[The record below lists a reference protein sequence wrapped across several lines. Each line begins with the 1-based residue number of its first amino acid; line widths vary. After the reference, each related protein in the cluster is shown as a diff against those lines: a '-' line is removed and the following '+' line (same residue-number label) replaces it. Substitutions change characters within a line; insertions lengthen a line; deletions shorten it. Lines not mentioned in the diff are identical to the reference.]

1 MRQIIALS
9 IFILSLSVGSVMAET
24 PDTIKANHPLIE
36 YTGRIDFSNPLTPR
50 FSYSGVSIRA
60 SFQGTSISILLN
72 DEGSSNEYNVIVDNV
87 IKRIKVSQGLTLY
100 PIASGLANGVH
111 EIEIFRLTELTFGKT
126 AFNGFL
132 LDKGKSLVTISHQR
146 KHVIEYVGNSITC
159 GYGNEGTLSDKY
171 GPTTQNHYLTYA
183 AFNSR
188 NFNARHLAV
197 CRSGIGVYRNFG
209 DSTTGS
215 KDCMTNNYSRTFLYD
230 ASPVYDF
237 KLKPDLI
244 CIDLGTND
252 FSNSNNGFVV
262 DTARYVHKYLALID
276 TLQQRNKN
284 TDVLVLLGPMLTDP
298 SLSTVRRCLNF
309 VVNTA
314 NKKNNGKVYFFE
326 MSQQGNIYGV
336 DYHPTVSQHLKNG
349 LELTNYI
356 KQIKGW
362 AITPLALSV
371 SVSKPNEIVLDFNT
385 EMLSLDKK
393 PKGFAVLINGKKTG
407 IQKVYID
414 SADQTRL
421 HIILTDKVKYNQTI
435 SVAYNRGNIS
445 SKDNLKLGKISGL
458 MIPYKQTET
467 KKSKAGVK

>member
-1 MRQIIALS
+1 MRKIIVAS
-9 IFILSLSVGSVMAET
+9 IFLLSLSIGSVMAMAQ
-24 PDTIKANHPLIE
+24 DTIKANNPLIE
-36 YTGRIDFSNPLTPR
+36 YSGRIDFSNPMTPR

-87 IKRIKVSQGLTLY
+87 IKRIKVSQGLTMY
-100 PIASGLANGVH
+100 PIASGLSNGVH

-126 AFNGFL
+126 MFNGFL
-132 LDKGKSLVTISHQR
+132 LDKGKSLVAISHQR
-146 KHVIEYVGNSITC
+146 THVIEYVGNSITC

-188 NFNARHLAV
+188 NFDARHLAV
-197 CRSGIGVYRNFG
+197 CRSGIGIYRNYG

-262 DTARYVHKYLALID
+262 DTTRYVHKYLALID
-276 TLQQRNKN
+276 TLQQRNKK
-284 TDVLVLLGPMLTDP
+284 TDILVLLGPMLTDP
-298 SLSTVRRCLNF
+298 ALSTVRRCLNF
-309 VVNTA
+309 VVDAA

-326 MSQQGNIYGV
+326 MSQQGNVYGV

-362 AITPLALSV
+362 AITPLALSADMLRV
-371 SVSKPNEIVLDFNT
+371 NEIVLNFNT
-385 EMLSLDKK
+385 EIRGSDKK
-393 PKGFAVLINGKKTG
+393 LKGFTVSDNGKKVG
-407 IQKVYID
+407 IKKVYID
-414 SADQTRL
+414 SKDHTKL
-421 HIILTDKVKYNQTI
+421 HIILTDGVKENQAV
-435 SVAYNRGNIS
+435 SVAYNHGNIS
-445 SKDNLKLGKISGL
+445 SKENLKLGKISGL
-458 MIPYKQTET
+458 MITYKQVET
-467 KKSKAGVK
+467 KKLKAAVK